1 VDSNSGEFWDT
12 RYRAEGAIWGESPSP
27 TAQVAA
33 QHLTTRARL
42 LEIGFGYGRDLPF
55 YIRQGC
61 RVTAIDLSITGR
73 QLAEQRLQ
81 REGLQ
86 AESLLAGRFEQ
97 REFVEPFDV
106 VVSHRMAHLLV
117 DPAEMASFS
126 AKVLQVLRPGGMLCL
141 GARNLH
147 DLDQA
152 TMVSLGD
159 GVYEY
164 TQRPGHRIRYWDHE
178 AFRRTFNGAFDVC
191 SLIETT
197 ELESQG
203 HPVPCH
209 LTVMVG
215 QKRPTHTG

>member
-1 VDSNSGEFWDT
+1 MDSNSGEFWDT
-12 RYRAEGAIWGESPSP
+12 RYRAEGAIWGEAPSP

-33 QHLTTRARL
+33 QHLTPRARL

-61 RVTAIDLSITGR
+61 RVTAIDLSATGR
-73 QLAEQRLQ
+73 ELAEERLQ
-81 REGLQ
+81 REGLH
-86 AESLLAGRFEQ
+86 AESLLSGRFEQ
-97 REFVEPFDV
+97 REFPESFDV

-117 DPAEMASFS
+117 DPAEMAAFS
-126 AKVLQVLRPGGMLCL
+126 ARVRQVLRPGGLLCL

-147 DLDQA
+147 DLDPA
-152 TMVSLGD
+152 AMICLGE

-164 TQRPGHRIRYWDHE
+164 AARPGHRIRYWDHD
-178 AFRRTFNGAFDVC
+178 AFRRTFNGSFELR
-191 SLIETT
+191 SLVETT
-197 ELESQG
+197 EPESQG

-215 QKRPTHTG
+215 QMRPANTG